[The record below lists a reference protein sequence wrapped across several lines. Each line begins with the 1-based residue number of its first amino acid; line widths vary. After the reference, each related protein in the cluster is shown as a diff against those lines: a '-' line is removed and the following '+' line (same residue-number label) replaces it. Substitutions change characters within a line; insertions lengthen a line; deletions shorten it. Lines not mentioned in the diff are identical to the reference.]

1 MNQFDIDVYNARS
14 LKEILGYKDFVSMHY
29 ALSSRNDTE
38 YWRHVTENMHY
49 SKVLMGL
56 DQTMNDG
63 YSEFA
68 KQIGDREF
76 QIELAGLL
84 YISAGMGYIPAGR
97 RFIEFAGRTYPDMN
111 KAYDIYKKRLDA
123 NKVVMERKIAKMPSH
138 YEFLK
143 SRIYVNE
150 VDTE

>member
-1 MNQFDIDVYNARS
+1 
-14 LKEILGYKDFVSMHY
+14 
-29 ALSSRNDTE
+29 
-38 YWRHVTENMHY
+38 
-49 SKVLMGL
+49 MGL